1 MRALRQLLLGASL
14 AFACALP
21 AAAQE
26 PPKPPLA
33 PPTAAPERIVL
44 NLTADPRTSMAVTWR
59 SAAGSP
65 PGRVQYA
72 TAGDGPD
79 FVREITEVPAASRT
93 ETLAVEETP
102 NLTAD
107 YHSAVIGGLKPST
120 RYVYRVGDGTLW
132 SQWLQFSTAGQ
143 PGERFSFIYM
153 GDAQNDIAAHWGRVV
168 REAFREGPRAAFV
181 IHAGDLIN
189 RHNSDREWGEWFAA
203 GGTHLAETP
212 SVATPGNHEYGRGPI
227 LSPQWRAQ
235 FTQPE
240 NGPPDVE
247 RLKETAFYSDYQ
259 GLRVI
264 SVDAPILHGV
274 PEVREATLKW
284 LDGVLANNPNRWTA
298 ITLHFPLYSS
308 EPDRDQPR
316 VRDALKPLIDK
327 YRVDLVLQGHDHGY
341 ARGAVGPGADAKPD
355 RRLEEGTVYVVSVA
369 GPKMY
374 PVGAVPWADRKAE
387 RTQLFQ
393 VLDVEG
399 GKLSY
404 RAYTAAGRLYDA
416 FELHKRAGKAN
427 RIVNRIPADAP
438 DRSKVATP

>member
-1 MRALRQLLLGASL
+1 MSKLNHLIVCACLVM
-14 AFACALP
+14 ACAAP
-21 AAAQE
+21 SAAQE
-26 PPKPPLA
+26 PPKLPLA
-33 PPTAAPERIVL
+33 PPTAAPERIIL
-44 NLTADPRTSMAVTWR
+44 NLTADSRTSMAVTWR
-59 SAAGSP
+59 TAAGSP
-65 PGRVQYA
+65 PGKVQYA
-72 TAGDGPD
+72 VAGDGPD
-79 FVREITEVPAASRT
+79 FVREITEIPAASRT

-107 YHSAVIGGLKPST
+107 YHSAVIGGLKPAT
-120 RYVYRVGDGTLW
+120 RYVYRVGDGERW
-132 SQWLQFSTAGQ
+132 SQWLQFSTAGEAGA
-143 PGERFSFIYM
+143 PFSFIYM

-189 RHNSDREWGEWFAA
+189 RHNSDREWGEWFGA
-203 GGTHLAETP
+203 GGTHMAETP
-212 SVATPGNHEYGRGPI
+212 SFATPGNHEYGRGPI
-227 LSPQWRAQ
+227 LSPQWRLQ
-235 FTQPE
+235 FTHPE

-274 PEVREATLKW
+274 PEVREATLRW
-284 LDGVLANNPNRWTA
+284 LDGVLKDNPNRWTV

-308 EPDRDQPR
+308 EPNRDQPR

-327 YRVDLVLQGHDHGY
+327 YKVDLVLQGHDHGY
-341 ARGAVGPGADAKPD
+341 ARGAVGPGEAKPD

-393 VLDVEG
+393 VLDVDG
-399 GKLSY
+399 GKLRY

-416 FELHKRAGKAN
+416 FELQKRPGRLN

-438 DRSKVATP
+438 ERLQAKAP